1 MNFGFC
7 GLGPNGEIA
16 RRYLFKGTPKTTF
29 NFVATGISGDP
40 FPAILQLLLGPI
52 HVSSVKPGA
61 THAALRRRSSI
72 LAPRLLVSLYRPFNS
87 GSVRFPGHCLPE
99 GAMRSAT

>member
-52 HVSSVKPGA
+52 HVSSVKSGA

-72 LAPRLLVSLYRPFNS
+72 LAPRLLVLLYRPLTITAPKF
-87 GSVRFPGHCLPE
+87 VRPASPG
-99 GAMRSAT
+99 AR